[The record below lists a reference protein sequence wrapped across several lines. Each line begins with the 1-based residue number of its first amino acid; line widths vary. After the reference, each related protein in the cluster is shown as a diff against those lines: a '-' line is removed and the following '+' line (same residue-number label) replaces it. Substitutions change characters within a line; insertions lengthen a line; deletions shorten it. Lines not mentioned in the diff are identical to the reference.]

1 MLTRITWVLEVNSTT
16 VARSYIVIT
25 ICTPLTWVG
34 VCVHEMVSMSYLLVI
49 FVESSSVTCYRA
61 VGNSVGGRKV
71 LYRTRIHV
79 DAAQISY
86 KCCFGGIGHRGK
98 YCYLPVCML
107 YFLVSWGEIVVNPSD
122 VKHVME
128 LLCSSNGLGNI
139 IMAYTHRGYLL

>member
-1 MLTRITWVLEVNSTT
+1 MNSTT

-86 KCCFGGIGHRGK
+86 KCRFG
-98 YCYLPVCML
+98 
-107 YFLVSWGEIVVNPSD
+107 VVAATVN
-122 VKHVME
+122 MT
-128 LLCSSNGLGNI
+128 
-139 IMAYTHRGYLL
+139 MYLLGVGASWCREARSRSIRVM